1 MDVAVELRAI
11 LKREATAG
19 LMDIPPDKKLVEL
32 GFDSIAVIETVFAI
46 EDKFAIQL
54 ELNNEQ
60 IAAMTFQ
67 DLCDLVDRQL
77 SVKADEIAD
86 ARPS

>member
-19 LMDIPPDKKLVEL
+19 LIDIPPDKKLAEL

-54 ELNNEQ
+54 QLNNEQ

-67 DLCDLVDRQL
+67 DLCELVDRQL
-77 SVKADEIAD
+77 SAKADEIAD
-86 ARPS
+86 ARLS

>member
-1 MDVAVELRAI
+1 MDVAAELRAI

-19 LMDIPPDKKLVEL
+19 LIDIPPDKKLAEL

-54 ELNNEQ
+54 QLNNEQ

-67 DLCDLVDRQL
+67 DLCELVDRQL
-77 SVKADEIAD
+77 GAKTNEIAD
-86 ARPS
+86 ARPN

>member
-19 LMDIPPDKKLVEL
+19 ITDISPDKRLAEL

-54 ELNNEQ
+54 QLNNEQ

-67 DLCDLVDRQL
+67 VLCELVDRQL
-77 SVKADEIAD
+77 NARADETAH
-86 ARPS
+86 ARPN